1 VVVALVAVS
10 SVVEVFGHLRFI
22 GNDLRM
28 TVVASFF
35 FFFRVF
41 GRAIARR
48 SAKNKAG
55 EKDST
60 RCDEFQMHGIAP
72 FIDLEYGASKGR
84 FRKIDDLHGEDGI
97 GRAHSMSLMI
107 RRNARFSKSD
117 QQDCGLS
124 ASLSHCFGLMLM
136 RSGWIYFLCGRLR

>member
-1 VVVALVAVS
+1 MVVALVAVS
-10 SVVEVFGHLRFI
+10 SVVEVSGHLRFI

-35 FFFRVF
+35 FFFRVL

-72 FIDLEYGASKGR
+72 FIDLEYGASTGR
-84 FRKIDDLHGEDGI
+84 LREIDDLQGKDGI
-97 GRAHSMSLMI
+97 GRAHSLSLML
-107 RRNARFSKSD
+107 RRNARFINGD
-117 QQDCGLS
+117 QQNCGLS
-124 ASLSHCFGLMLM
+124 VCLSHWFG
-136 RSGWIYFLCGRLR
+136 